1 MAKTFTSLTI
11 FVSGPSDAE
20 AEKAALKVVVSDVSG
35 MLEKTHGIT
44 LRLLGWPD
52 SFRPGVGTDP
62 QSVINQQLKDQYDV
76 YLGILGTR
84 FGQPTPRA
92 GSGTAEEFEGAID
105 RFRKDTTSVR
115 VLFYFNRMPVD
126 PLDLDTDQLSKVQEF
141 KGRLGAEGVLYRDF
155 SDTGDFAKKIREHLY
170 DLVHEEWSNNSWT
183 AISLGDKSK
192 TFTAVTNALLES
204 SNESVNAPLGSS
216 GALGVIELHDEFE
229 RAVAAAG
236 EILVRLGAA
245 INEHTRRTGERTD
258 EIKALSAIS
267 NPRKE
272 LMRTKLTDIAAR
284 TADDMDVLADV
295 LASETQKFRKENRS
309 MFDNWGRAIDLQQ
322 EFAKSPERFAK
333 DKAELEQLV
342 KSIRTSRDSTVAF
355 QSTVSRT
362 PAMTGK
368 LMEARKRLAGRM
380 GELIAE
386 LQFAI
391 QEGERIL
398 YKFRPEGDSG
408 GGPV

>member
-333 DKAELEQLV
+333 DKAALEQLV